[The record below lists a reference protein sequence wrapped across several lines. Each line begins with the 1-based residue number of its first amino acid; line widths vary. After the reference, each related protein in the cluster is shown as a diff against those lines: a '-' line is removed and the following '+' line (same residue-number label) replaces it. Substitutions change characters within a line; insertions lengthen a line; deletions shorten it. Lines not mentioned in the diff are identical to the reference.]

1 MVEHRLPKPVV
12 AGSIPVSRSNF
23 SSVFPMRHRTHP
35 LSALLNLILARRRS
49 GICRDHP
56 CDGLWFM
63 KTIAHPG

>member
-1 MVEHRLPKPVV
+1 
-12 AGSIPVSRSNF
+12 
-23 SSVFPMRHRTHP
+23 MRHRTHP